1 MLCVLCPLPLNSS
14 PMCCS
19 NETGGVSITAK
30 NAISFSPVSSWLL
43 LISVLPIIYPAHRLH
58 LISYSHR
65 PLILLEMSPVDRDP
79 RSILRR
85 DILTLLM
92 VSRRSTKI
100 FPPFYSNESACGE
113 GHCADQCT
121 NLNNLSPAA
130 RVSNTVSWRDYTV
143 SSFFFPACQAC
154 GTHGENRSLLSG
166 WWQEPQCP
174 AFGLHAAGIRR
185 DEPDGWYPGSE
196 LWKLTAMA
204 CTLQWAAKCH
214 NLLTASR

>member
-143 SSFFFPACQAC
+143 SSFFFRPAKPVGRMVKIDHYFRVGGRNLSAPPSAYMLLASAGTNQMVGTQAVSF
-154 GTHGENRSLLSG
+154 ES
-166 WWQEPQCP
+166 
-174 AFGLHAAGIRR
+174 
-185 DEPDGWYPGSE
+185 
-196 LWKLTAMA
+196 
-204 CTLQWAAKCH
+204 
-214 NLLTASR
+214 